1 MIHPQVDTEWDEMTP
16 SPDSLSTEVNVP
28 LRDVLGNRE
37 LALDVV
43 PETLRPGALDAP
55 VRWAHVSELE
65 DPAPYLLGGELILTA
80 GVNLPERIDRYV
92 RGLRDAGVTALGF
105 GLTPTV
111 HVTRPEPLRRA
122 CARRGL
128 PLLVV
133 PPRTPFLAVSRAVS
147 VALTEAGQ
155 REQRRIAAARETLTR
170 AAGGGLGELT
180 SSLAAVLRSWVA
192 LAGAGDVLASAH
204 DVPSPLP
211 PPVRELMATVRAGSG
226 IRSATTEVGDSF
238 VVVQP
243 VYPQATASH
252 LVVVGRSRR
261 FDGADRAILAVG
273 AALLGLVGRAG
284 SDAAELGAAATGL
297 LLGRAS
303 AGDVARS
310 LLGTEVVRLV
320 AGTAYRRGPGE
331 VARRPDWLRAR
342 LDTPLVEAGAG
353 ARFTAVA
360 RTVSP
365 AVLAELREHGWLAAA
380 GPPVPAGQLAA
391 SSAEVELL
399 LARARTLGHPV
410 VAGSGPLDFDA
421 LLDPGASRGFAEKA
435 LEPLVALDRAQD
447 RQLVPTLRTWLA
459 CHGGWEPT
467 AAELGVHRN
476 SVRHRIAQVERVL
489 GVDLTDP
496 ETRMKNPWPM
506 RSPAACAA
514 RGWRWTSRSPAT
526 TGTRRPPSRGTTSC
540 CSTGTCPGCPGTSCA
555 GRSSRPGS

>member
-1 MIHPQVDTEWDEMTP
+1 MT
-16 SPDSLSTEVNVP
+16 SSTDSLSTDVNVP

-55 VRWAHVSELE
+55 VRWAHVSELQ

-111 HVTRPEPLRRA
+111 HETLPEPLRRA

-133 PPRTPFLAVSRAVS
+133 PARTPFLAINRAVS
-147 VALTEAGQ
+147 VALTEASQ
-155 REQRRIAAARETLTR
+155 REQRRITAARETLTR

-192 LAGAGDVLASAH
+192 LVGAGDVLASAH
-204 DVPSPLP
+204 DAPSPLP
-211 PPVRELMATVRAGSG
+211 LQVRELMATVRAGSG
-226 IRSATTEVGDSF
+226 IRSATTEADGGF

-261 FDGADRAILAVG
+261 LDGADRAILAVG

-284 SDAAELGAAATGL
+284 SDAAEVGAAATGL

-303 AGDVARS
+303 AGDAARS
-310 LLGTEVVRLV
+310 LLGSEVVRLV
-320 AGTAYRRGPGE
+320 AGAAYRRGPDE

-342 LDTPLVEAGAG
+342 LDTPLVSVLPGPSFVAVAGTVPLPVLEDLRASG
-353 ARFTAVA
+353 WITAVG
-360 RTVSP
+360 S
-365 AVLAELREHGWLAAA
+365 
-380 GPPVPAGQLAA
+380 PVPAGQLAG

-399 LARARTLGHPV
+399 LSRASALGRPV

-421 LLDPGASRGFAEKA
+421 LLDPGVSRGFAEKA
-435 LEPLVALDRAQD
+435 LEPLVALDRSQD

-459 CHGGWEPT
+459 HHGGWEPT

-476 SVRHRIAQVERVL
+476 SVRHRIAQVERAL
-489 GVDLTDP
+489 GVDLADP
-496 ETRMKNPWPM
+496 ETRMRLWF
-506 RSPAACAA
+506 AL
-514 RGWRWTSRSPAT
+514 RWA
-526 TGTRRPPSRGTTSC
+526 
-540 CSTGTCPGCPGTSCA
+540 
-555 GRSSRPGS
+555 SSDAHE

>member
-1 MIHPQVDTEWDEMTP
+1 MTLIT
-16 SPDSLSTEVNVP
+16 DSLSTEVNVP
-28 LRDVLGNRE
+28 LRDVVGNRE

-55 VRWAHVSELE
+55 VRWAHVSELQ

-111 HVTRPEPLRRA
+111 HETLPEPLRRA

-133 PPRTPFLAVSRAVS
+133 PSRTPFLAVNRAVS

-155 REQRRIAAARETLTR
+155 REQRRITAARETLTR

-180 SSLAAVLRSWVA
+180 SSLAAVLGSWVA
-192 LAGAGDVLASAH
+192 LVGAGDVLASAH
-204 DVPSPLP
+204 DAPTPLP
-211 PPVRELMATVRAGSG
+211 TAVRELMATVRAGSG
-226 IRSATTEVGDSF
+226 IRSATTELAGGF

-261 FDGADRAILAVG
+261 LDGAERAILAVG

-297 LLGRAS
+297 LLGRVS
-303 AGDVARS
+303 PGDAARS

-320 AGTAYRRGPGE
+320 AGAAHRRGPDE

-342 LDTPLVEAGAG
+342 LDTPLVSVRPGPS
-353 ARFTAVA
+353 FVAVA
-360 RTVSP
+360 GSVPR
-365 AVLAELREHGWLAAA
+365 LDDLRASGWLAAV
-380 GPPVPAGQLAA
+380 GSPVPAAGVAA
-391 SSAEVELL
+391 AAAEVDLL
-399 LARARTLGHPV
+399 LSRARALGRPV
-410 VAGSGPLDFDA
+410 VAGDSPLDFDA
-421 LLDPGASRGFAEKA
+421 LVDSGASRGFAAKA
-435 LEPLVALDRAQD
+435 LEPLVALDQAGD
-447 RQLVPTLRTWLA
+447 RSLVLTLRTWLA
-459 CHGGWEPT
+459 HHGAWEPT

-476 SVRHRIAQVERVL
+476 SVRHRIAQVEKAL
-489 GVDLTDP
+489 GVDLADP
-496 ETRMKNPWPM
+496 EIRMRLWF
-506 RSPAACAA
+506 AL
-514 RGWRWTSRSPAT
+514 RWSAQ
-526 TGTRRPPSRGTTSC
+526 RP
-540 CSTGTCPGCPGTSCA
+540 
-555 GRSSRPGS
+555 

>member
-1 MIHPQVDTEWDEMTP
+1 MARM
-16 SPDSLSTEVNVP
+16 PDSLPTEVNVP
-28 LRDVLGNRE
+28 LRDVVGNRE

-43 PETLRPGALDAP
+43 PETLRPGALDLP

-111 HVTRPEPLRRA
+111 HETLPESLRRA

-133 PPRTPFLAVSRAVS
+133 PSRTPFLAINRAVS

-155 REQRRIAAARETLTR
+155 REQRRITAARETLTR

-180 SSLAAVLRSWVA
+180 TALAAVLRSWVA
-192 LAGAGDVLASAH
+192 LVGAGDVLASAH
-204 DVPSPLP
+204 DAPAPLP
-211 PPVRELMATVRAGSG
+211 PQVRALMATVRAGSG
-226 IRSATTEVGDSF
+226 IRSATTELDGGF

-261 FDGADRAILAVG
+261 FEGADRAILAVG

-303 AGDVARS
+303 PPEVARS
-310 LLGTEVVRLV
+310 LLGSEVVRLV
-320 AGTAYRRGPGE
+320 AGAAYRRGPDE

-342 LDTPLVEAGAG
+342 LDTPLVS
-353 ARFTAVA
+353 
-360 RTVSP
+360 VSP
-365 AVLAELREHGWLAAA
+365 GRFVAIAGSAPPLAVLEDLRAHGWVAAVGSPA
-380 GPPVPAGQLAA
+380 PAGQPPDG
-391 SSAEVELL
+391 EVDLL
-399 LARARTLGHPV
+399 LARAQALGRPV
-410 VAGSGPLDFDA
+410 VAGDAPLDFDA
-421 LLDPGASRGFAEKA
+421 VVDPGASRGFAAKA
-435 LEPLVALDRAQD
+435 LEPLVALDEAGD
-447 RQLVPTLRTWLA
+447 RSLVLTLRTWLA
-459 CHGGWEPT
+459 HHGGWEPT

-476 SVRHRIAQVERVL
+476 SVRHRIAQVEKAL
-489 GVDLTDP
+489 GVDLADP
-496 ETRMKNPWPM
+496 EVRMRLWF
-506 RSPAACAA
+506 AL
-514 RGWRWTSRSPAT
+514 RWVAP
-526 TGTRRPPSRGTTSC
+526 RP
-540 CSTGTCPGCPGTSCA
+540 
-555 GRSSRPGS
+555 